1 MPRSSSVRLIAMAR
15 PPDWATIATGPAA
28 MRCER
33 SSVSVISRDGAWMLP
48 MQFGP
53 ETARPVSAIVL
64 CNVAASALA
73 AGFWTSPKPDD
84 MTVALRAPAAA
95 AARNVSGT
103 WVAGITTTTWS
114 GGSGSSA
121 KLP

>member
-1 MPRSSSVRLIAMAR
+1 
-15 PPDWATIATGPAA
+15 
-28 MRCER
+28 
-33 SSVSVISRDGAWMLP
+33 

-53 ETARPVSAIVL
+53 DTASPVSPSVL
-64 CNVAASALA
+64 FNVAASAFA
-73 AGFWTSPKPDD
+73 AGFWASPKPDD

-103 WVAGITTTTWS
+103 CGAGITTTTWS